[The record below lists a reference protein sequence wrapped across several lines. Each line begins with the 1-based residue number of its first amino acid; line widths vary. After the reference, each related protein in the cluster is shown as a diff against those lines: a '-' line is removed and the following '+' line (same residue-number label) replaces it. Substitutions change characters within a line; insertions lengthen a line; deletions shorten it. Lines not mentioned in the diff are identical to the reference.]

1 METLQPSARRR
12 LSQNYASG
20 AKHAKRKAHRGE
32 ECPGAPPQAPRPP
45 GRRGT
50 PVRAGGRVKGWAR
63 LRALHD
69 LAVTSVH
76 SSAKGPPPTRAPPAR
91 TTALA
96 QSRRT
101 LEADATS
108 SRALA
113 ASCCSSSS
121 SCSTQCDSVDGA
133 CLSGRNTRSSSASA
147 GRGGVPSAAMPESK
161 RSCVTFARVGGV
173 PEGTC
178 VEREG
183 SPGSR

>member
-147 GRGGVPSAAMPESK
+147 GRGASAAMPESK
-161 RSCVTFARVGGV
+161 RSCVTFARVGGA
-173 PEGTC
+173 EGTC
-178 VEREG
+178 VERERE
-183 SPGSR
+183 GSR